1 MVLSRD
7 PTTIFMTTYLP
18 TIIINV
24 INAAT
29 SYWEGPQLFEAVVTV
44 ILGQILIKL
53 DLIQANDFIGIQ
65 FTGQVN
71 LTCLMVLAALYISVS
86 ESLTGTSSK
95 VTRESYY

>member
-44 ILGQILIKL
+44 ILGQILIIS
-53 DLIQANDFIGIQ
+53 DLIQADDFIGIQ

>member
-1 MVLSRD
+1 
-7 PTTIFMTTYLP
+7 MTTYLP

-44 ILGQILIKL
+44 TLGQIRFLYVAIHYLK
-53 DLIQANDFIGIQ
+53 GIQ
-65 FTGQVN
+65 FSGQVN

-95 VTRESYY
+95 VIH

>member
-44 ILGQILIKL
+44 ILGHILIKL
-53 DLIQANDFIGIQ
+53 DLIQADDF
-65 FTGQVN
+65 
-71 LTCLMVLAALYISVS
+71 
-86 ESLTGTSSK
+86 
-95 VTRESYY
+95 

>member
-29 SYWEGPQLFEAVVTV
+29 SYWEGPHLFEAVVTV
-44 ILGQILIKL
+44 TSSVMG
-53 DLIQANDFIGIQ
+53 DTSSF
-65 FTGQVN
+65 
-71 LTCLMVLAALYISVS
+71 AALMKS
-86 ESLTGTSSK
+86 
-95 VTRESYY
+95 